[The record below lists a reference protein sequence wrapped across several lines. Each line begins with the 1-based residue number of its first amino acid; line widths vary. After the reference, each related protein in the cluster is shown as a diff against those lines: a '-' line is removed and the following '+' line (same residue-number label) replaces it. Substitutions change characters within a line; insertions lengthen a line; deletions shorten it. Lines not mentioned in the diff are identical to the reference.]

1 MNSFKVTL
9 NNKRTH
15 PPNYIGYIQRGIK
28 LDKIYGNQHF
38 ADIVKYF
45 REIPRFKK
53 NSKEDIMR
61 AMQRMV
67 RAKYKGYKDI
77 KQMKGF
83 IPNPNPNSKR

>member
-1 MNSFKVTL
+1 MTNI
-9 NNKRTH
+9 
-15 PPNYIGYIQRGIK
+15 IGYIQRGIK
-28 LDKIYGNQHF
+28 LDRIYGNQHF

-77 KQMKGF
+77 KLMKGF
-83 IPNPNPNSKR
+83 IPNPNPNNGGTIK

>member
-1 MNSFKVTL
+1 MN
-9 NNKRTH
+9 NI
-15 PPNYIGYIQRGIK
+15 IGYIQRGIK

-53 NSKEDIMR
+53 NSKEDIMM

-67 RAKYKGYKDI
+67 RAKYKGYRTI
-77 KQMKGF
+77 ELIIGF